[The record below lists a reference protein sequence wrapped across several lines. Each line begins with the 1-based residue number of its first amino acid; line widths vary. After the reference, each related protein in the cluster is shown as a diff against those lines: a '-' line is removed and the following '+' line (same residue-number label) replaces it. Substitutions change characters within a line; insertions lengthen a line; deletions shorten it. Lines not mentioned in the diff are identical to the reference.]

1 MVGAS
6 PPQRVL
12 ITGAGGFVGH
22 HLLPVL
28 RRALP
33 STRLIAIRRSGESML
48 NTDEVLI
55 ADLLAPDSLRAAVK
69 QSAPDAVLHLAAQ
82 ASVPASFADPRGT
95 WRINVDGTLA
105 LAEAVLDHAP
115 RAAFILVSTAEIYGL
130 SYQSGEAID
139 EQGLPRPA
147 NPYAASKAAADLAI
161 GEMALR
167 GLHALRL
174 RPANQ
179 TGPGQSD
186 GFVVGAFA
194 QQAMRIAAGL
204 QPPVLKVG
212 ALDRWRDFLDV
223 RDVCAAYAAA
233 LIAAPGLAPGTVL
246 NLASGTVR
254 RVGDVL
260 QDVLRLAGVRP
271 VIEEA
276 PSLLRPTDVRSAIP
290 DATAARKALE
300 WSPKVP
306 WETTLRDVLD
316 ACGASAPA

>member
-1 MVGAS
+1 MTATAA
-6 PPQRVL
+6 PRRVL

-28 RRALP
+28 RHALP
-33 STRLIAIRRSGESML
+33 QSRLIAMRRGAEAMPHA
-48 NTDEVLI
+48 DEVVV
-55 ADLLAPDSLRAAVK
+55 ADLMAPESLRAAVL
-69 QSAPDAVLHLAAQ
+69 QAAPDAVLHLAAQ
-82 ASVPASFADPRGT
+82 ASVPASFADPAGT

-105 LAEAVLDHAP
+105 LADAVMAHAP
-115 RAAFILVSTAEIYGL
+115 AASFIHVSTAEIYGL
-130 SYQSGEAID
+130 TYQSGEPVD
-139 EQGLPRPA
+139 EQALPRPA

-167 GLHALRL
+167 GLHAIRL

-186 GFVVGAFA
+186 GYVVGAFA
-194 QQAMRIAAGL
+194 RQAMRIAAGL

-233 LIAAPGLAPGTVL
+233 LAAAPGLAPGIAL
-246 NLASGTVR
+246 NLSSGTVR
-254 RVGDVL
+254 RVGDIL
-260 QDVLRLAGVRP
+260 RDVLRLAGVDP

-276 PSLLRPTDVRSAIP
+276 AGLLRPTDVRSAIP
-290 DATAARKALE
+290 DATAARQALG
-300 WSPKVP
+300 WAPQVP
-306 WETTLRDVLD
+306 WETTLTDVLE
-316 ACGASAPA
+316 SVRP